1 VPTLADCVLAVLE
14 RGPALDDDELAAR
27 LGTRRQATN
36 QVCHRLAAAG
46 RIRRYTGK
54 TGKIVNAAGSTGPA
68 DEATAPPPVPPP
80 SAAGRGGVEPLSED
94 EVKQAIAGYL
104 GAQGYDVHVAWGRT
118 RGIDID
124 ARRQGERLIIEAKGQ
139 VATPG
144 PQQVNYFLGALG
156 ELVQR
161 MHDPDAG
168 YGLAL
173 SDVPQYR
180 GLVDRL
186 PASARERL
194 RLSIFFVARNGD
206 GLSVRKG

>member
-1 VPTLADCVLAVLE
+1 MPTLADRVLVALE
-14 RGPALDDDELAAR
+14 QGQAIDDDELAAR
-27 LGTRRQATN
+27 LGTRRQAIN
-36 QVCHRLAAAG
+36 QVCHRLAATG

-54 TGKIVNAAGSTGPA
+54 TGKIVNAVRSTGQA
-68 DEATAPPPVPPP
+68 DAATAPPPVPPP
-80 SAAGRGGVEPLSED
+80 SEAGRGGGGPLSED

-104 GAQGYDVHVAWGRT
+104 GAKGYDVQVAWGRA

-161 MHDPDAG
+161 MHDPAAG

-173 SDVPQYR
+173 PDVPQYR

-186 PASARERL
+186 PAFARERL
-194 RLSIFFVARNGD
+194 NLRIFLVARHRD
-206 GLSVRKG
+206 GLSVREG